1 MNLTIV
7 THYLRNY
14 QELANITSAS
24 KYRYAK
30 RYGYEFH
37 EQIENY
43 GDLRFG
49 VQRAQI
55 IYDLFFR
62 SWKSP
67 DIIWWT
73 GCDTLITNHFVP
85 VINFIT
91 DPSKSL
97 FIHKDRYGL
106 NDDSFI
112 IRKTEWTKRFLE
124 FTLEKAREL
133 DDPDWCSQKIWQ
145 EYVEK
150 DEWKDG
156 LAILDHPGINS
167 YLYAIYG
174 EPNSKPG
181 DFRRGHLLLHLPALD
196 MNNRISIFN
205 SVISQGLVLE

>member
-14 QELANITSAS
+14 QELANITSSS
-24 KYRYAK
+24 KARYAK
-30 RYGYEFH
+30 RYGYQLH

-43 GDLRFG
+43 GGMPFDP
-49 VQRAQI
+49 QRIQI
-55 IYDLFFR
+55 IYDLFFK

-73 GCDTLITNHFVP
+73 GCDTLITNHFIP
-85 VINFIT
+85 VVNFIA

-97 FIHKDRYGL
+97 FIHKDRNGF
-106 NDDSFI
+106 NNDSFI

-124 FTLEKAREL
+124 FTLKKTEEL
-133 DDPDWCSQKIWQ
+133 NSPDWHSQKIWQ
-145 EYVEK
+145 EYVET

-156 LAILDHPGINS
+156 LSILTHPGINS

-174 EPNSKPG
+174 EPNTMPG
-181 DFRRGHLLLHLPALD
+181 DFRKGHLLLHLPALS
-196 MNNRISIFN
+196 MEKRISIFN
-205 SVISQGLVLE
+205 SVIQQGIVIE